1 MSKELHR
8 LAQGKD
14 GVTVGTNTIFYLM
27 HDEIRRIP
35 NDRTVMYAQI
45 VINHRPQKDDPN
57 QVRITVGRN
66 LIDYPYELKTCTAN
80 MVSAKIMWNSVISM
94 PGAKFGGAD
103 IKTCISKC
111 RLIDTNTCERPSSSS

>member
-1 MSKELHR
+1 MGPCHVKELHC
-8 LAQGKD
+8 LAQGKE
-14 GVTVGTNTIFYLM
+14 GVTKGTNTIFYLT

-35 NDRTVMYAQI
+35 KDRTVTHAQI

-57 QVRITVGRN
+57 QVQITDGGN
-66 LIDYPYELKTCTAN
+66 LINHPYELTTRTAD
-80 MVSAKIMWNSVISM
+80 MVSAKIMWNSVIST

-111 RLIDTNTCERPSSSS
+111 LSN